1 MIQSNRKEKNMTYLD
16 YSATTPVDEEV
27 LDSFVKATK
36 YIGNPNSLHK
46 LGVKSKH
53 LIDASTNQISKIL
66 NIKPSEI
73 IYTSGASESNNTIIK
88 AMEKFQNRGKHII
101 TTKLEHS
108 SIYGPLK
115 QLEEKGFKID
125 YVPLEKGI
133 VKLDELKKLLTD
145 DTVLVTISMVSSET
159 GIRQPIEEIGKL
171 LKNYPKIIFHSD
183 ITQAVG
189 KIKFDLTNVDAAS
202 FSAHKFFGFKGIGI
216 LYKKENLNIEPLIA
230 GGKST
235 TVFRSGTPPLE
246 LIVSTAKAL
255 RLSYQNIDDDIKK
268 VQELNQIIKNKLKD
282 YPNLSINSN
291 ENSIPHIL
299 NISIKGIKP
308 ETLLHSLEENDV
320 YISTQSACSIG
331 NASKSVLALTND
343 EEKAKTSIRISLSKK
358 TTKTDIENFLKAFD
372 ESYKKLLGGIQ

>member
-1 MIQSNRKEKNMTYLD
+1 MTYLD

-145 DTVLVTISMVSSET
+145 DTVLVTISMVNSET

-171 LKNYPKIIFHSD
+171 LKKYPKIIFHSD

-308 ETLLHSLEENDV
+308 ETMLHSLEENDV

-343 EEKAKTSIRISLSKK
+343 EEKAKTSIRISISKK

-372 ESYKKLLGGIQ
+372 ESYKKLLGGIQWKNCY